1 MCAARRRP
9 RPGLFRGLE
18 VVYDRECFRGALL
31 TLEHAAAADAQYVRG
46 VLESGEESFRM
57 RFFGAEAAQ

>member
-1 MCAARRRP
+1 MQQVDGAKAR
-9 RPGLFRGLE
+9 
-18 VVYDRECFRGALL
+18 LL
-31 TLEHAAAADAQYVRG
+31 GRFVRG

>member
-1 MCAARRRP
+1 M
-9 RPGLFRGLE
+9 
-18 VVYDRECFRGALL
+18 YDRECFRGALL
-31 TLEHAAAADAQYVRG
+31 TLEHAAGADAQYVRG

>member
-1 MCAARRRP
+1 MLP
-9 RPGLFRGLE
+9 RG
-18 VVYDRECFRGALL
+18 LL
-31 TLEHAAAADAQYVRG
+31 TLEHAADADAQYVRG

>member
-1 MCAARRRP
+1 MTANASAGPCSRSM
-9 RPGLFRGLE
+9 
-18 VVYDRECFRGALL
+18 
-31 TLEHAAAADAQYVRG
+31 HAADADAQYVRG